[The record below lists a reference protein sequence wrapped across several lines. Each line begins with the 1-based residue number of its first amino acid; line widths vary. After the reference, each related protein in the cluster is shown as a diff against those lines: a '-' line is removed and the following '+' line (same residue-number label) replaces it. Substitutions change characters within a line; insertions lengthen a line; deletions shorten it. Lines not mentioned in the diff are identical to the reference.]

1 MGTDAGVEGGEKEF
15 FELVFFDYLMDLLV
29 KTEFVGFKRWLFLQ
43 GLTAFLHD
51 L

>member
-1 MGTDAGVEGGEKEF
+1 
-15 FELVFFDYLMDLLV
+15 MDLLV

-51 L
+51 LWSIVLIGLGHGKGR